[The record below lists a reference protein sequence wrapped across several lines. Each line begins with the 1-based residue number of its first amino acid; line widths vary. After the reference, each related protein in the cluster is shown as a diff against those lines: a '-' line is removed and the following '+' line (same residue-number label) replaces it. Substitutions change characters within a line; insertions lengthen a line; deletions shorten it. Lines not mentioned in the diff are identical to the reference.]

1 MVVLPACGGGSG
13 GDCALDW
20 DVETYRSKLEN
31 FVSTHYLCTYFRYTA
46 VFDLQNRVM
55 VLENSTGVVTHV
67 WKGYHHAQF
76 GWIHTMKDKDNPDP
90 GNSEFAILLVIYL
103 PRRGLLEVWSPD
115 QKSRF
120 VIFY

>member
-1 MVVLPACGGGSG
+1 M
-13 GDCALDW
+13 
-20 DVETYRSKLEN
+20 
-31 FVSTHYLCTYFRYTA
+31 
-46 VFDLQNRVM
+46 FDLQNRVM
-55 VLENSTGVVTHV
+55 ILENSTGVVTHV

-120 VIFY
+120 VILYKLTHGLFDIYIFWILILRHFKFSYFEF

>member
-1 MVVLPACGGGSG
+1 M
-13 GDCALDW
+13 
-20 DVETYRSKLEN
+20 
-31 FVSTHYLCTYFRYTA
+31 
-46 VFDLQNRVM
+46 FDLQNRVM
-55 VLENSTGVVTHV
+55 ILENSTGVVTHV

-120 VIFY
+120 VFSYWLTHSL

>member
-1 MVVLPACGGGSG
+1 MQ
-13 GDCALDW
+13 
-20 DVETYRSKLEN
+20 
-31 FVSTHYLCTYFRYTA
+31 YLCTYFRYTA

-55 VLENSTGVVTHV
+55 ILENSTGVVTHV

-120 VIFY
+120 AIFLLADPSI